1 MSSKLKLNPN
11 PTFEL
16 VVAIPVA
23 GKLENEDIIFTVK
36 FLPESKLNEITGE
49 GVLYADFGKEI
60 VVGWDIDAEF
70 NEANLMILFDNYP
83 QSARLLFEAYGKEVF
98 KAAEKN

>member
-1 MSSKLKLNPN
+1 MTSKLKLQPN

-16 VVAIPVA
+16 VVSVPVA
-23 GKLENEDIIFTVK
+23 GKLENEDVIFTVK

-49 GVLYADFGKEI
+49 GVPYADFGKEI
-60 VVGWDIDAEF
+60 VAGWDIDAEF